1 MDLMETLRRGSES
14 LGISSDF
21 GLRSAH
27 TDLLYFEDPEPG
39 AFALLD
45 KAVYERITSRRIRI

>member
-14 LGISSDF
+14 LGIGSD
-21 GLRSAH
+21 LRSPH
-27 TDLLYFEDPEPG
+27 TDLLYFEDPEQG

-45 KAVYERITSRRIRI
+45 KAVHERITSRRIRI